1 MASPNQARTVI
12 LTCSVAAV
20 TALGAMYGAGLK
32 SSRNVAKVTQNK
44 QEAPTEEVLAQLYAS
59 RKGLVARKVDL
70 ERKIAELES
79 KQRPTNKNA
88 VPEAGG

>member
-20 TALGAMYGAGLK
+20 TALGAMYGADLK
-32 SSRNVAKVTQNK
+32 SSQDVAKTQNK
-44 QEAPTEEVLAQLYAS
+44 REAPAEEVLAQLHAS

-70 ERKIAELES
+70 EGKIAELES
-79 KQRPTNKNA
+79 KQRPTNKNTA
-88 VPEAGG
+88 PEAGG